1 MRTLLLSGVR
11 FHLRRRVQFFLTLVG
26 MALGVAVVAAMFIA
40 IDSAKRSFDH
50 ANDAVFGNVTHV
62 LTGGPNGIDERL
74 FTQLR
79 LQWPTI
85 AAAPVVLEQVST
97 GRDDKARRLQLMGI
111 DPFADAAFR
120 SHSPSPESMLLPN
133 FLSEP
138 GSVVLSTA
146 TAAREGVRIGDDL
159 IVHAAGRSVRLHVIG
174 VLDDLNELQNAAL
187 EQVLLVDIS
196 TAQEVLG
203 MVGRLSRI
211 DLHVASAI
219 AIGSDGQGQ
228 ELDSRQEDDKLARG
242 DATLHALKAMLPA
255 DVRVEAGS
263 ATAQV
268 REQMT
273 RAFYLNLR
281 MLSVLALVVGLFI
294 IYNAMSFSVVQ
305 RRSLF
310 GTLRAIG
317 VTGRELVAAVLCE
330 ALLLALA
337 ATALGVPLG
346 IVLADVLLNLVTR
359 TVDDL
364 YFLAT
369 VGVVHVDVSAL
380 APAIALGLLGS
391 LLAAAIPAL
400 EATAISARAAMS
412 PSYLERRVS
421 AAVPMLAGA
430 GVCAALLSVLLLA
443 GGRSSN
449 DLVSAF
455 AALFALV
462 TSAVLLAPALTGGL
476 VWLLQALVPVQA
488 GAMPLMALRGLRAG
502 MSRTAVAIA
511 ALMVALATTVGVAVM
526 VSSFRVSLH
535 DWLQETLSADIY
547 IGVAGRGV
555 TATLPDEL
563 AGKIAA
569 LQQVQSVAM
578 SRDLR
583 VRTDHGEVALKAMT
597 ETPDAYRGLTMT
609 SGFGRGHKVISE
621 ALAWQSL
628 EHREGDGVG
637 RRDAVL
643 ISEPFSRRTRL
654 GTGDVVR
661 LYTDQGVRDVHV
673 AGVFRD
679 YASDHGLMIMGIDAY
694 RSMFDDAG
702 ISGLAIALLDDA
714 DATADVRAT
723 VEQIE
728 RMAGAQVQLRV
739 RAQTAIRDASVVIF
753 DRTFAITRV
762 LQWLATLVACV
773 GVLSALTAL
782 ALERGKEMAV
792 LRAQGMTRGNLLVL
806 LQCQSVAMGLIAGL
820 LALPLGTAMALVLTH
835 VINRRAFGWSMQ
847 FHLPPEVL
855 GHTVLIA
862 VIAALLA
869 GLYPAWRLSRS
880 NPAQAL
886 RLA

>member
-1 MRTLLLSGVR
+1 
-11 FHLRRRVQFFLTLVG
+11 
-26 MALGVAVVAAMFIA
+26 A
-40 IDSAKRSFDH
+40 IDSAKRSFEH

-62 LTGGPNGIDERL
+62 LKGGPRGIDERL
-74 FTQLR
+74 LTQLR
-79 LQWPTI
+79 LQWPTV
-85 AAAPVVLEQVST
+85 AAAPVVLEQVSA
-97 GRDDKARRLQLMGI
+97 GIDDNRRRLQLMGI
-111 DPFADAAFR
+111 DPFVDAAFR
-120 SHSPSPESMLLPN
+120 SHSPSPESILLPR
-133 FLSEP
+133 FLSQS
-138 GSVVLSTA
+138 GSVVLSSA
-146 TAAREGVRIGDDL
+146 TAAREGVAIGDDL
-159 IVHAAGRSVRLHVIG
+159 SIHAAGRSVRLHVIG
-174 VLDDLNELQNAAL
+174 VLDGLNELQNAAL

-211 DLHVASAI
+211 DLNVASAI
-219 AIGSDGQGQ
+219 GNYGHGQ
-228 ELDSRQEDDKLARG
+228 EHGQDNG
-242 DATLHALKAMLPA
+242 TGATLPALKATLPA

-263 ATAQV
+263 ATARV

-317 VTGRELVAAVLCE
+317 VTGRELVALVLCE

-364 YFLAT
+364 YFLAA
-369 VGVVHVDVSAL
+369 VGVVHVDVYAL

-400 EATAISARAAMS
+400 EATVISARAAMS

-430 GVCAALLSVLLLA
+430 GVCAALLSALLLA
-443 GGRSSN
+443 GGRSDN
-449 DLVSAF
+449 DLASAF

-462 TSAVLLAPALTGGL
+462 TSAVLLAPALICGL
-476 VWLLQALVPVQA
+476 VRLLQAMVPVQA

-502 MSRTAVAIA
+502 MSRTAVAIV

-526 VSSFRVSLH
+526 VSSFRVSLQ

-547 IGVAGRGV
+547 IAVAGRGM
-555 TATLPDEL
+555 TATLPEDL

-609 SGFGRGHKVISE
+609 SGFGRGRKVISE
-621 ALAWQSL
+621 ALAWQAL
-628 EHREGDGVG
+628 GHQVG
-637 RRDAVL
+637 HRDAVL

-661 LYTDQGVRDVHV
+661 LHSDLGVRSLHV

-679 YASDHGLMIMGIDAY
+679 YASEHGLMIMGIGAY
-694 RSMFDDAG
+694 RAMFGDAG

-714 DATADVRAT
+714 DATAT
-723 VEQIE
+723 VAEIE
-728 RMAGAQVQLRV
+728 RMAGTQVQLRV
-739 RAQTAIRDASVVIF
+739 RAQAAIRDASVIIF

-806 LQCQSVAMGLIAGL
+806 LQCQSLAMGLIAGL

-835 VINRRAFGWSMQ
+835 VINRRAFGWSME
-847 FHLPPEVL
+847 FHLPLEVL

-886 RLA
+886 RLS

>member
-11 FHLRRRVQFFLTLVG
+11 FHLRRRVQFCLTLLG

-40 IDSAKRSFDH
+40 IDSAKRGFDH

-62 LTGGPNGIDERL
+62 LTGGSSGIDERV
-74 FTQLR
+74 FAQLR
-79 LQWPTI
+79 LQWPTL
-85 AAAPVVLEQVST
+85 AAAPVVLEQVSA
-97 GRDDKARRLQLMGI
+97 GHGDNARRLQLMGI

-120 SHSPSPESMLLPN
+120 SHSPSPESSLLAN

-146 TAAREGVRIGDDL
+146 TAARQGVVVGDDL
-159 IVHAAGRSVRLHVIG
+159 VVHAAGRSVRLHVIG
-174 VLDDLNELQNAAL
+174 VLDRLNELQNAAL

-203 MVGRLSRI
+203 MVGWLSRI
-211 DLHVASAI
+211 DLNIAS
-219 AIGSDGQGQ
+219 AIGSDGQGDGQ
-228 ELDSRQEDDKLARG
+228 GYGEG
-242 DATLHALKAMLPA
+242 NGVDAALPALQAILPA

-317 VTGRELVAAVLCE
+317 VTGRELVAVVLCE
-330 ALLLALA
+330 ALLFALA

-346 IVLADVLLNLVTR
+346 IALANVLLNLVTR

-412 PSYLERRVS
+412 PSDLERRVS

-443 GGRSSN
+443 AGRSGN
-449 DLVSAF
+449 DLASAF

-462 TSAVLLAPALTGGL
+462 ASAVLLAPALTGGL
-476 VWLLQALVPVQA
+476 VRLLQAMVPVRA
-488 GAMPLMALRGLRAG
+488 GALPVMALRGLRAG

-535 DWLQETLSADIY
+535 DWLQATLSADIY
-547 IGVAGRGV
+547 IGVAGRGM
-555 TATLPDEL
+555 TARLPDDL

-569 LQQVQSVAM
+569 LQPVQSVAM

-597 ETPDAYRGLTMT
+597 EIPDAYRGLTMT
-609 SGFGRGHKVISE
+609 SGFGRGHKVVSE
-621 ALAWQSL
+621 ALAWQALKESV
-628 EHREGDGVG
+628 EHGVEHHVG
-637 RRDAVL
+637 HRKAVL

-661 LYTDQGVRDVHV
+661 LYTDRGVRNVHV

-679 YASDHGLMIMGIDAY
+679 YASDQGLMIMGIGAY
-694 RSMFDDAG
+694 RAMFGDTG
-702 ISGLAIALLDDA
+702 ISGLAIALFDEA
-714 DATADVRAT
+714 DATAT
-723 VEQIE
+723 VAAIE
-728 RMAGAQVQLRV
+728 RLAGTQVPLRV
-739 RAQTAIRDASVVIF
+739 RAQSAIREASVVIF

-792 LRAQGMTRGNLLVL
+792 LRAQGMTRGDLLIL
-806 LQCQSVAMGLIAGL
+806 LQCQSLAMGLIAGL
-820 LALPLGTAMALVLTH
+820 LALPLGAAMALVLTH
-835 VINRRAFGWSMQ
+835 VINRRAFGWSME
-847 FHLPPEVL
+847 FHLPPQVL

-862 VIAALLA
+862 VIASLLA

-886 RLA
+886 RLS